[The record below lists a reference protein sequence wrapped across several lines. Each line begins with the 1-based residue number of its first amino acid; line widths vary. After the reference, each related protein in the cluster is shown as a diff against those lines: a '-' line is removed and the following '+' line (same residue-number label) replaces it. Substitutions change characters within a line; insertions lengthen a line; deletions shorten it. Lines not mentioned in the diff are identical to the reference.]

1 MGKDDEIFYHKGQ
14 VNAITWEEINESYLG
29 LFGYTENLNPLITKK
44 EILTALKDIN
54 LLRKNPQMYPTEE
67 LNIWEYKLSNWLKL
81 YYNENNNEEDK
92 QLEVIYIIYMY
103 NFLN

>member
-1 MGKDDEIFYHKGQ
+1 MGKDDKIFYREGQ
-14 VNAITWEEINESYLG
+14 VNAITWKEINESYLG
-29 LFGYTENLNPLITKK
+29 LFEYTENLNFLITKK
-44 EILTALKDIN
+44 EILTVLKDIN

-81 YYNENNNEEDK
+81 YYNKNNNEEDK
-92 QLEVIYIIYMY
+92 QLEIIYIIYIY